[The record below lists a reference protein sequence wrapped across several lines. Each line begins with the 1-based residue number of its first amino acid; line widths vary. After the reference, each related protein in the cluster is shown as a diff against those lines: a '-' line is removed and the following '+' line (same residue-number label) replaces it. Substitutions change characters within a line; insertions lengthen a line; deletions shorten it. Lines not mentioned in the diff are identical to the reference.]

1 MQYRLV
7 VQFAKPEDS
16 GSWETVVAPVFRTS
30 AAEEDIY
37 ARVRQLV
44 TELEGSEGAAAA
56 DPAET
61 SERNSA

>member
-7 VQFAKPEDS
+7 LQFAKPEGS
-16 GSWETVVAPVFRTS
+16 GNWETVVAPVFSTG

-44 TELEGSEGAAAA
+44 TELEGGEGTAASG
-56 DPAET
+56 PAGT